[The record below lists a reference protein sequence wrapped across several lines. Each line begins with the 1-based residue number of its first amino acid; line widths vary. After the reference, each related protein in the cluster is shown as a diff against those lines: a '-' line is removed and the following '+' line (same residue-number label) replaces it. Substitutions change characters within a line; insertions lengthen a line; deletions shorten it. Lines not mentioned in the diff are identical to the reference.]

1 MPSNFPFIVDDG
13 LGRGRSFFKL
23 CSSAQEN
30 REERQ
35 EVFLSFLTKEMPN
48 RMLLYGSFVNA
59 SQRGTFMIIKQVLIP
74 GKSYH

>member
-30 REERQ
+30 LEERQ
-35 EVFLSFLTKEMPN
+35 EVFLSFFDERNAESDVAVWIICQCVPKGHIYDN
-48 RMLLYGSFVNA
+48 QASVN
-59 SQRGTFMIIKQVLIP
+59 SR
-74 GKSYH
+74 